1 MKYYVSRHEYINI
14 KQGKDFAALLH
25 RDKSDKAV
33 YGVDI
38 AVLTSCHACSD
49 EFVLEERNEYVDG
62 DFCDQCLKV
71 HGT

>member
-33 YGVDI
+33 YAVDI
-38 AVLTSCHACSD
+38 AVLTSCHACD
-49 EFVLEERNEYVDG
+49 TEFVLEEKNEHENG
-62 DFCDQCLKV
+62 DFCDHCLKV
-71 HGT
+71 HGV